1 MNTLIRNAFVVSM
14 DPAIGNLDGADIR
27 IEGGAI
33 AAIGRGLDATG
44 AAVIDAT
51 GHIAAP
57 GFIDTHHHV
66 WQSALRNWTGDWSL
80 LDYVGGVRMMAAGWF
95 EPDDLYAA
103 EFHGLLAALNA
114 GVTTTMDYCHCL
126 LSPDHAEEAL
136 RGVRESGARVVW
148 GYGFNHPP
156 LPAPR
161 LDGNAARIALLRDL
175 AKRHFAARDALATL
189 AVCPEEQG
197 FWPDPEH
204 GRAQFAVA
212 RELDAR
218 IFLHANSALTFSGAP
233 ARDAGQLAEA
243 GQLGPDLTLVHMN
256 FSERDEWNAVA
267 ASGAAVCFTPE
278 TELQMSM
285 GFPSVAVAAELGIPF
300 GLGVD
305 IVSNNAADLRA
316 QIRMLLAA
324 ERHRRRGDAVGRYA
338 PGVPVSCRDA
348 LAWGT
353 IGAARALGLD
363 ARIGSLAPGKAADIV
378 LHDGRGLSMAGWTR
392 SEPEAALLLQ
402 GGPESVATVLVG
414 GRVVKRDGKI
424 EGAERACA
432 LLERSSVRLQAEVE
446 RRGGTRAV
454 IASGLAALAD
464 ATHRV
469 ARERP

>member
-1 MNTLIRNAFVVSM
+1 M
-14 DPAIGNLDGADIR
+14 DPSIGSIDGADIL
-27 IEGGAI
+27 IEGGDI
-33 AAIGRGLDATG
+33 AAIGRSLDAAD
-44 AAVIDAT
+44 AAVIDGT

-57 GFIDTHHHV
+57 GFVDAHHHV

-80 LDYVGGVRMMAAGWF
+80 LDYVGGIRMMAAGWF

-103 EFHGLLAALNA
+103 ELHGLLAALNA
-114 GVTTTMDYCHCL
+114 GVTTTMDYCHDL
-126 LSPDHAEEAL
+126 LSPEHAEEAL
-136 RGVRESGARVVW
+136 RAVRESGARVVW

-156 LPAPR
+156 LAAPR

-175 AKRHFAARDALATL
+175 AKRHFASRDALATL

-197 FWPDPEH
+197 FWPDLEH
-204 GRAQFAVA
+204 GRAQLAAA
-212 RELDAR
+212 RELGAR
-218 IFLHANSALTFSGAP
+218 IYLHASSALAVSGAP
-233 ARDAGQLAEA
+233 ARDAGRLAEA
-243 GQLGPDLTLVHMN
+243 GLLGPDLTLVHMN
-256 FSERDEWNAVA
+256 FSERDEWKAVA

-285 GFPSVAVAAELGIPF
+285 GFPSVAIAHELAISF

-324 ERHRRRGDAVGRYA
+324 ERHRRRGAAVGRYA
-338 PGVPVSCRDA
+338 PGVPVSCREA
-348 LAWGT
+348 FAWGT

-378 LHDGRGLSMAGWTR
+378 LHDGRGLTMAGWTR
-392 SEPEAALLLQ
+392 AEPEAALLLQ

-414 GRVVKRDGKI
+414 GRVVKRDGRI
-424 EGAERACA
+424 AGAERACA
-432 LLERSSVRLQAEVE
+432 LLERSSARLQAEVE

-454 IASGLAALAD
+454 IESGLAALAE
-464 ATHRV
+464 AIRRP
-469 ARERP
+469 AREPA